1 MSQEAI
7 TEIDMDVF
15 SRRIGPYFSWLE
27 SRIESGWQQND
38 SVQKNVLKEVKYL
51 ATTMRARFI
60 LGVSKEDF
68 TREVQ
73 RTVELFELAS
83 EAFPSEG
90 DEVESKL
97 KHFAKGVQEELGA
110 QFLPAE
116 YRTES
121 PRPLKPLDPHPFPMP
136 EPMPGPEPDEPEEPE
151 EPSEEK
157 ISQKIEPA
165 KLKVAVKKP
174 VVQAPKS
181 RESADSRELEDA
193 RKRHSSVEIKKVEA
207 PKVEVKVAKPKKV
220 EAPKIKQ
227 AAPIKKAEP
236 RQVKAKS
243 AEKPRKS
250 KKSFFL
256 VRWVKG
262 FIWGDE

>member
-38 SVQKNVLKEVKYL
+38 SVQKDVLKEAKYL

-73 RTVELFELAS
+73 RTVELFELAG
-83 EAFPSEG
+83 EAFQEES

-97 KHFAKGVQEELGA
+97 KHFCKGVQEELGA

-121 PRPLKPLDPHPFPMP
+121 PRPLKPLDPHPFPTP

-151 EPSEEK
+151 EPQEEK
-157 ISQKIEPA
+157 IS
-165 KLKVAVKKP
+165 KVAPVKAKVEVKKP
-174 VVQAPKS
+174 AVAAPK
-181 RESADSRELEDA
+181 L
-193 RKRHSSVEIKKVEA
+193 EIKKVEA
-207 PKVEVKVAKPKKV
+207 PKVEIKKEVKVAKKV
-220 EAPKIKQ
+220 QAPKVKQ
-227 AAPIKKAEP
+227 AAPVKKVEP
-236 RQVKAKS
+236 KQVKAKP

-256 VRWVKG
+256 ARWVKG

>member
-38 SVQKNVLKEVKYL
+38 SVQKDVLKEVKYL

-73 RTVELFELAS
+73 RTVELFELAG
-83 EAFPSEG
+83 EAFQEES

-121 PRPLKPLDPHPFPMP
+121 PRPLKPLDPHPFPTP

-151 EPSEEK
+151 EPEEQK
-157 ISQKIEPA
+157 ISKVAPA
-165 KLKVAVKKP
+165 KQKVEAKKP
-174 VVQAPKS
+174 VVTAPK
-181 RESADSRELEDA
+181 
-193 RKRHSSVEIKKVEA
+193 VEIKKVEA
-207 PKVEVKVAKPKKV
+207 PKVEIKKEVKVAKPKAKKV
-220 EAPKIKQ
+220 EVPKVE
-227 AAPIKKAEP
+227 IKKEVKVA
-236 RQVKAKS
+236 KAKAKP

-250 KKSFFL
+250 RKSFFL